1 MWLRRTNQLLQRSI
15 HPTLWQQA
23 VARLDPCQILP
34 VDSGGRAENK
44 NAAWYGDKLLGY
56 HVAKCTVEL
65 FGTSLDR
72 DVASKIAAVA
82 LSNRHMYKNVSI
94 ILPGYEASWTAPTAG
109 TSVEAAVALVR
120 AEENEDL
127 AQWLVKTAI
136 NAKIKGAR

>member
-1 MWLRRTNQLLQRSI
+1 MCTP
-15 HPTLWQQA
+15 PT
-23 VARLDPCQILP
+23 VATGSYRLDWTRLVCARFDMYVL
-34 VDSGGRAENK
+34 AC
-44 NAAWYGDKLLGY
+44 AAWYGDKLLGY

-82 LSNRHMYKNVSI
+82 LSNRHLYKNVSI